1 MCWRLDLRRL
11 FTLIELMVL
20 LAVVALLMSIL
31 YPSLTK
37 AREQSKRALCK
48 SNINQLSQVFSL
60 YAGTNN
66 DSISIGVWNHSFQA
80 SYMFNASPNGSTLS
94 YYSYYK
100 EDLFGAPEIWYCPS
114 NNSEFFEFNGPA
126 NRWPP
131 LNGKTKTRAAFNSR
145 AQMSGAEENPFPSL
159 HKLENQSLLS
169 DIISRRGLYD
179 QHHKE
184 GSNVLFLDGS
194 SSWAD
199 LGLIEDLLNTMTR
212 YHSSS
217 SNSNFMKMY
226 FKFDELRK

>member
-1 MCWRLDLRRL
+1 MQRK

-20 LAVVALLMSIL
+20 LAIIALLMSIL

-37 AREQSKRALCK
+37 AREQSRRALCK
-48 SNINQLSQVFSL
+48 SNLNQLSQVFYL
-60 YAGTNN
+60 YAGMNN
-66 DSISIGVWNHSFQA
+66 DSISMGTINHSYQA

-94 YYSYYK
+94 YYPYFK

-114 NNSEFFEFNGPA
+114 NISEFFEYNGPA
-126 NRWPP
+126 NTWPP

-145 AQMSGAEENPFPSL
+145 ARINGAEENAFPSI
-159 HKLENQSLLS
+159 HKLENQSLLT

-179 QHHKE
+179 QHHKA

-194 SSWAD
+194 SSWAE